1 MLYDQYRLSASLSI
15 LFALVST
22 IQYFNLSTKLRNMR
36 GTLAYSGMELI
47 PFMTVFFL
55 FYLTY
60 ALVAMINFGHSI
72 EEFSDILVSINTC
85 FDMASLRAARPVK
98 QRCPLSRPL
107 LPP

>member
-85 FDMASLRAARPVK
+85 FDMASLRRPSR
-98 QRCPLSRPL
+98 QATLPALPRPL